1 MIATTTALFIL
12 AALMTASLIIANEGT
27 GGRLALSLLR

>member
-12 AALMTASLIIANEGT
+12 AALMGASLIIANGGT
-27 GGRLALSLLR
+27 GVTWL

>member
-12 AALMTASLIIANEGT
+12 AALMTASLIIANGGT
-27 GGRLALSLLR
+27 GVTWL